1 MVTGARGGRG
11 SWTASVTIE
20 ETGLVAMSDTDRAA
34 AVSVLAD
41 VLAAWWMK
49 RAPAPAR
56 SARDRVPDFTLGARD
71 RTSGSADD
79 SSPDHGE
86 SITSREPSS
95 MSGHRGARSRVGG
108 L

>member
-1 MVTGARGGRG
+1 MIASVVARR
-11 SWTASVTIE
+11 ASVVAVTIE
-20 ETGLVAMSDTDRAA
+20 EPGLVAMSDTDRAA

-41 VLAAWWMK
+41 VLVAWWMK
-49 RAPAPAR
+49 PAPAR